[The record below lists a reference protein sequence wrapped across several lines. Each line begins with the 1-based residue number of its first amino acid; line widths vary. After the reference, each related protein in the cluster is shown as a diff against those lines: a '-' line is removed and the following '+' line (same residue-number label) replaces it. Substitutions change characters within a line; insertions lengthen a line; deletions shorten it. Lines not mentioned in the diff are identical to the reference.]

1 MQTPFRTLA
10 LALAATTF
18 AAGAAA
24 QPGQT
29 SPAAQNQMTGQ
40 TTGAKKAN
48 ADLPRADRSFMEK
61 AAQSDQTELQAS
73 KLAQSK
79 AADADVKSFASHII
93 TDHTKA
99 SQELK
104 QLAQSKGVQLPDEPS
119 AAQQAQL
126 KTLAAQD
133 GEKFDRAYA
142 DMIGVKAHREAVALF
157 QSAARQATDADV
169 KAFAQKTLPTL
180 QQHLKMAQTLHSQV
194 GGKGAAAA
202 SR

>member
-79 AADADVKSFASHII
+79 AADADVK
-93 TDHTKA
+93 
-99 SQELK
+99 
-104 QLAQSKGVQLPDEPS
+104 
-119 AAQQAQL
+119 
-126 KTLAAQD
+126 
-133 GEKFDRAYA
+133 
-142 DMIGVKAHREAVALF
+142 
-157 QSAARQATDADV
+157 
-169 KAFAQKTLPTL
+169 AFAQKTLPTL